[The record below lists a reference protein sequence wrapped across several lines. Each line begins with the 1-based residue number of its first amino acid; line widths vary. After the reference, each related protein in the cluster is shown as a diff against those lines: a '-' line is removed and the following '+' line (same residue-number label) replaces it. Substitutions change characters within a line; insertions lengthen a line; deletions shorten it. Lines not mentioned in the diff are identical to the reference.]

1 MSLEYKNACFSLCI
15 IFLSR
20 MFSSNYLS
28 SHQNIFNQNL
38 SEINE
43 ISLETILN
51 ILLLSLK
58 DKYYYVP

>member
-1 MSLEYKNACFSLCI
+1 
-15 IFLSR
+15 
-20 MFSSNYLS
+20 MFSSNFLS
-28 SHQNIFNQNL
+28 NHQNIFNQNL

-58 DKYYYVP
+58 GKYHYAP